1 MTFAKKIK
9 DEIMEDKNNLF
20 KSFLPNS
27 KYSFNF
33 QSIKKFNKF
42 RTVVV
47 IGMGGSI
54 LGTKA
59 IYSFL
64 KHKIKKKFVFI
75 DNLDHDFLNKI
86 IRECILA

>member
-1 MTFAKKIK
+1 MTFAEKIK
-9 DEIMEDKNNLF
+9 NEIMEDKNNLF
-20 KSFLPNS
+20 KSFLPSS

-33 QSIKKFNKF
+33 QSIKKFNNF

-59 IYSFL
+59 IYSDR
-64 KHKIKKKFVFI
+64 KSVV
-75 DNLDHDFLNKI
+75 
-86 IRECILA
+86 

>member
-1 MTFAKKIK
+1 MIFVKKIK
-9 DEIMEDKNNLF
+9 DEIIKDKNNLF

-33 QSIKKFNKF
+33 QSIKKFNNF

-54 LGTKA
+54 LGKSYLFFFKT
-59 IYSFL
+59 
-64 KHKIKKKFVFI
+64 
-75 DNLDHDFLNKI
+75 
-86 IRECILA
+86 

>member
-33 QSIKKFNKF
+33 QSIKKFNNFK
-42 RTVVV
+42 TVIV

-54 LGTKA
+54 LGAKA
-59 IYSFL
+59 IYSYYES
-64 KHKIKKKFVFI
+64 K
-75 DNLDHDFLNKI
+75 
-86 IRECILA
+86 